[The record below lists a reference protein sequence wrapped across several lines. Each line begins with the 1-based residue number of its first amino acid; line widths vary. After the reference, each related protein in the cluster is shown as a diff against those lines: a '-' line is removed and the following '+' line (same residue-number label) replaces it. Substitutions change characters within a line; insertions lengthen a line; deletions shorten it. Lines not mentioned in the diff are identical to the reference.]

1 MTFGS
6 SKFDQILNIL
16 CSYHYVFWLFLIAS
30 SYAKRAYELDQDN
43 PEVHKWYAIT
53 IGSLGDYVGTQEKIA
68 NGFIFK
74 VSILVLLHCI
84 TF

>member
-1 MTFGS
+1 MF
-6 SKFDQILNIL
+6 
-16 CSYHYVFWLFLIAS
+16 CLFLIAS
-30 SYAKRAYELDQDN
+30 NYAKRAYELDQNN

-53 IGSLGDYVGTQEKIA
+53 IGSLGDYVGTQEKIM

-74 VSILVLLHCI
+74 VSILVLLHYI